1 MVKSYCR
8 EDTCC
13 QVGERQIREGIVGW
27 LSSDLLGMEHDSV
40 ELTFKEKNRK

>member
-1 MVKSYCR
+1 MLSSRGKT
-8 EDTCC
+8 E
-13 QVGERQIREGIVGW
+13 IREGIVGW